1 MALADK
7 VIGKLKNNKFFK
19 DSFWA
24 VFGNGMGYA
33 LLLLAGIIIARFL
46 GKDLYGE
53 YGFVKTSLFYIASF
67 ATFGIGYTS
76 TKFIAQFIQMNQQ
89 VLYLLTKRLLII
101 SLAFSLITCLLL
113 FVFAGKFAE
122 FAGDERLIVP
132 FRYLGVIVVLR
143 AMSVTE
149 AGIISGYKE
158 YKKLAFNN
166 IVSGL
171 VMLVMCIPLTYYWG
185 LKGSLSTLLLS
196 QLTIALMNLH
206 CVIRINANNE
216 KVIVNI
222 KAINYNSILK
232 FSFPVALHE
241 MSYTFFNLLGTMMF
255 SRFSS
260 LGEFGLF
267 TAVFQWN
274 TVILFVPGLLSNV
287 ILSYLS
293 GDAHNKNHH
302 QMISKMLGVN
312 FICSF
317 IPFIVVFVFSG
328 LIVSLYGPSFVGM
341 KPVLNIFI
349 FSTIIMSLIQ
359 VYQANLLSEGYTWM
373 YFLNKLFR
381 DASLVGVFYFVLI
394 RTNGEHAAYNYGII
408 NLIVL
413 FINLIFLFI
422 FNNFFKKQST
432 QP

>member
-1 MALADK
+1 MS
-7 VIGKLKNNKFFK
+7 IINKLKNSSFFK

-33 LLLLAGIIIARFL
+33 LLLLAGIIVARFL

-67 ATFGIGYTS
+67 ATFGIGYSS
-76 TKFIAQFIQMNQQ
+76 TKYIAQYIQTNQK
-89 VLYLLTKRLLII
+89 VLYILTKRLLVV
-101 SLAFSLITCLLL
+101 SFVFSVVTCLIL
-113 FVFAGKFAE
+113 FLFAGKLAE

-171 VMLVMCIPLTYYWG
+171 VMLLLCIPLTYYWG
-185 LKGSLSTLLLS
+185 LKGSLFTLLLS

-206 CVIRINANNE
+206 CVLRINSNNVKE
-216 KVIVNI
+216 LVNI
-222 KAINYNSILK
+222 KAISYISILK
-232 FSFPVALHE
+232 FSFPIALHE

-302 QMISKMLGVN
+302 QMLSKMLVVN

-317 IPFIVVFVFSG
+317 IPFLVVLALSDF
-328 LIVSLYGPSFVGM
+328 IVSLYGPSFIGM
-341 KPVLNIFI
+341 KSVLNIFI

-381 DASLVGVFYFVLI
+381 DASLVGVFYLVLI

-413 FINLIFLFI
+413 FVNLIFLFI
-422 FNNFFKKQST
+422 CNKFNKNQSI
-432 QP
+432 QA